1 MADKDIFLYVTEFV
15 AQIQVVVAEVGWKRV
30 LQSVLV
36 LWLGCSVALF
46 PLAIMAMNSVYR
58 PLKVIKTIFASLFA
72 GAVFVIS
79 VFWHGAFINEKIGMM
94 PVLLIGE
101 ALIISIMKR
110 CYREHKTPE
119 VRVVH
124 WHCYGASGTGKVSSV
139 YVTEDD
145 TQEKKE
151 G

>member
-1 MADKDIFLYVTEFV
+1 MADKDIFFYVTEFV
-15 AQIQVVVAEVGWKRV
+15 AQIQVIVAEVGWKRFLQPV
-30 LQSVLV
+30 LL
-36 LWLGCSVALF
+36 LWLCLSVALSLF
-46 PLAIMAMNSVYR
+46 AIMEMNSVYR
-58 PLKVIKTIFASLFA
+58 PRKVIKTIFASLFA

-79 VFWHGAFINEKIGMM
+79 VFWYGAFINEKIGMM

-101 ALIISIMKR
+101 ALIISIMKC

-124 WHCYGASGTGKVSSV
+124 CYGASGTGKLSSV
-139 YVTEDD
+139 YIPEDD